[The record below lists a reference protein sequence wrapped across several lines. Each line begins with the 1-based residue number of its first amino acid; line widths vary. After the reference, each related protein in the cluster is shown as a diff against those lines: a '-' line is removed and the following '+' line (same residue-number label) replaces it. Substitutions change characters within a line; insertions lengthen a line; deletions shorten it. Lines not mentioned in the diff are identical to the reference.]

1 MCIVVLNSRQA
12 TGVRWF
18 YQLSACPSQLA
29 AIPNNTNSKVFDMSD
44 YCSHVEQ
51 WFHV

>member
-1 MCIVVLNSRQA
+1 MCMVVFNSRQA
-12 TGVRWF
+12 TCVGWF
-18 YQLSACPSQLA
+18 YQLITCPSQLA
-29 AIPNNTNSKVFDMSD
+29 AIPNNTISKVFDMPD